1 MLFTSLRISLDS
13 RDLGKSRE
21 GNPDFAWA
29 SVSSG
34 LLARLTTLIKH
45 EYGCLLNKFMVMEIK
60 LLVVVVVVG
69 GGVVAVVI
77 VVVVV
82 RLKQKCAL
90 LLCSHLGECT

>member
-1 MLFTSLRISLDS
+1 M
-13 RDLGKSRE
+13 
-21 GNPDFAWA
+21 
-29 SVSSG
+29 
-34 LLARLTTLIKH
+34 IKH

-77 VVVVV
+77 FVVVVV